1 MEIAEIDKLTAG
13 VINAPF
19 DIVKKG
25 EFKVG
30 LVRWKHVVNNNSV
43 FAHIPQNAKARKIML
58 ILPLV
63 SAVPLINFIKT
74 FKVIQTSAL
83 STIRIVLEFGFLKK
97 KIVAGPACSC
107 LPPPLNNN

>member
-43 FAHIPQNAKARKIML
+43 LAHIPQNAKAK
-58 ILPLV
+58 
-63 SAVPLINFIKT
+63 
-74 FKVIQTSAL
+74 
-83 STIRIVLEFGFLKK
+83 
-97 KIVAGPACSC
+97 
-107 LPPPLNNN
+107 